1 VNILHLSTSDI
12 EGGAARAAY
21 RLHRGLQQIGVTSRM
36 LVRAKS
42 SGDRTVTALK
52 DPITKLGPPLNGLPV
67 QLYSRRDRVNLF
79 SPQWFPD
86 RIQPGVNTLNPDI
99 VNLHWISNGYLQVET
114 LASLNKPLVWTLQD
128 MWPFTGGCQYS
139 QDCQGYQE
147 TCGHCPQLGSQQ
159 AWDLSRW
166 VWQRKQRAWRRLSLT
181 IVAPSRWIADCAR
194 SSSLFRDR
202 RIEVIPF
209 GLDTGKYKP
218 VPKPT
223 ARNLLGLPQDKQLIL
238 FGALA
243 ATKDHRK
250 GFHLL
255 LPALQQLSG
264 SGLRDQIELVVFG
277 STELDNPVDL
287 GFPAHYLGHLNDD
300 LSLAIV
306 YAAADVMVVPSL
318 QESFG
323 QTASEA
329 MACGTPV
336 VAFNAT
342 GLQDIVDHQ
351 QTGYLATPFKVE
363 DLAQG
368 IAWVLTNPTQ
378 HQTLCTQA
386 RKKAEQTYGL
396 ERQARQYQALY
407 EDMLQGIEDS

>member
-1 VNILHLSTSDI
+1 MKVLHLSTSDI

-21 RLHRGLQQIGVTSRM
+21 RLHQGLQRIGVTSQM

-67 QLYSRRDRVNLF
+67 QMYSRRDRGNFF
-79 SPQWFPD
+79 SPQWVPD
-86 RIQPGVNTLNPDI
+86 RIRQGVAQLGPDV
-99 VNLHWISNGYLQVET
+99 VNLHWVSNGYLHIET
-114 LASLNKPLVWTLQD
+114 LAKLQKPLVWTLQD

-139 QDCQGYQE
+139 QDCQGYKAS
-147 TCGHCPQLGSQQ
+147 CGRCPRLGSQR

-166 VWQRKQRAWRRLSLT
+166 VWQRKQRAWRNLSLT
-181 IVAPSRWIADCAR
+181 VVAPSRWIGECAKA
-194 SSSLFRDR
+194 SSLFKEHRV
-202 RIEVIPF
+202 EVIPF
-209 GLDTGKYKP
+209 CLDTGRYKP
-218 VPKPT
+218 IPKPM
-223 ARNLLGLPQDKQLIL
+223 AREFLSLPQHKQLVL
-238 FGALA
+238 FGALS
-243 ATKDHRK
+243 ATRDPRK
-250 GFHLL
+250 GFQLL
-255 LPALQQLSG
+255 LPAMQQLSR
-264 SGLRDQIELVVFG
+264 SSLREQVELVIFG
-277 STELDNPVDL
+277 STQPDQPVDL

-306 YAAADVMVVPSL
+306 YSAADVMIVPSL

-336 VAFNAT
+336 VAFRAT

-351 QTGYLATPFKVE
+351 QTGYLATPFAVE
-363 DLAQG
+363 DLAEG
-368 IAWVLTNPTQ
+368 IAWVLADPARQ
-378 HQTLCTQA
+378 QTLCTEA

-396 ERQARQYQALY
+396 EQQARQYEALY
-407 EDMLQGIEDS
+407 EEIRQVNNDS